1 MYITVEDSWKSGN
14 ASIRESFKTSPR
26 EMKQNQ
32 ANTRKKKKRRG
43 VIEATDVPSPALYK
57 LNANVAY
64 IQYSTVCLPNRI

>member
-32 ANTRKKKKRRG
+32 ASTRRKKERRG
-43 VIEATDVPSPALYK
+43 VIKPTTVSSIDYK
-57 LNANVAY
+57 CPLHVA
-64 IQYSTVCLPNRI
+64 